1 MIQSAQKESSL
12 FPLTENAVCAG
23 FGRAVARKQRSKKF
37 SVVYDWNS
45 DSSLNQDYLDSA
57 GLSLKGRDCMS
68 VRCGPVAVPVCA
80 CERERKLPVCR
91 GKV

>member
-1 MIQSAQKESSL
+1 MQSRANKDPRNSVWCMIGN
-12 FPLTENAVCAG
+12 P
-23 FGRAVARKQRSKKF
+23 
-37 SVVYDWNS
+37 